1 MPNLAT
7 RLRDLTALKIAE
19 RPPRGADSALAA
31 VGRLIGVDRAYVF
44 LFDAG
49 GQSMSNTQEWC
60 AAGIAAQ
67 RDRLQ
72 KVPVSYYPW
81 WMGELRSGRE
91 IRLDSLADLPPE
103 AAGERALLE
112 LQEIRSLLVLPMTH
126 AGRLIGFAGFD
137 QVRTAKVWREE
148 EIAVLRIV
156 AGNIA
161 GTLAPAAAGWAGN
174 RPSGHRAGGAPRSRA
189 ATSLSLRWRVMLLA
203 MSMVAMVVVL
213 MAVAVYAVVSAAL
226 YTDIDRQLQ
235 TRAQLLIASGSLA
248 ADPGK
253 AIEGTAYS
261 DVNAMLVNPGRS
273 IYTANQQGQSLP
285 IGQPE
290 RAVIRGDLF
299 MSRRTVV
306 DQRVLAIHLPNG
318 SSLLISKSLQPTNEV
333 MDNLKWVLLAVG
345 GIGVVIAAVA
355 GGMVARTG
363 LRPVGRLTEAAERVA
378 RTDDLRPI
386 PVFGS
391 DELARL
397 TEAFNA
403 MLRGLAESRERQ
415 ARLVA
420 DAGHELKTPLT
431 SLRTNVE
438 LLMAS
443 SSPGAPAVPEQE
455 LAELRADVIGQI
467 EELSTLV
474 GDLVDLTREDNAH
487 PAAVES
493 VDMSEVIDR
502 SLERVRRRRNDIQF
516 DIEAAGWLVRG
527 DPAGLSRAVLNL
539 LDNAAKW
546 SPPGGTVGLRLR
558 QVDPAHAELVVSD
571 QGPGIP
577 PEERDLV
584 FERFYRSTSARAMPG
599 SGLGLA
605 IVRQVVVKHGG
616 MIRIGETVP
625 GGQPPGTSFFV
636 LLPGRPIPGPRV
648 PASAVSENAGR
659 DGDPTTADGN
669 HPARRSVISVDSQ

>member
-1 MPNLAT
+1 MS
-7 RLRDLTALKIAE
+7 RWKQR
-19 RPPRGADSALAA
+19 
-31 VGRLIGVDRAYVF
+31 RAQ
-44 LFDAG
+44 A
-49 GQSMSNTQEWC
+49 M
-60 AAGIAAQ
+60 
-67 RDRLQ
+67 R
-72 KVPVSYYPW
+72 VP
-81 WMGELRSGRE
+81 E
-91 IRLDSLADLPPE
+91 
-103 AAGERALLE
+103 
-112 LQEIRSLLVLPMTH
+112 
-126 AGRLIGFAGFD
+126 
-137 QVRTAKVWREE
+137 
-148 EIAVLRIV
+148 
-156 AGNIA
+156 
-161 GTLAPAAAGWAGN
+161 
-174 RPSGHRAGGAPRSRA
+174 RA

-226 YTDIDRQLQ
+226 YTDIDNQLQ
-235 TRAQLLIASGSLA
+235 SRAQLLIASGSLA
-248 ADPGK
+248 ADPAK

-285 IGQPE
+285 VGQPE
-290 RAVIRGDLF
+290 KAVIRGELF
-299 MSRRTVV
+299 MSRRTVG

-318 SSLLISKSLQPTNEV
+318 SSLLISKSLQPTNAV
-333 MDNLKWVLLAVG
+333 MTKLKWVLLAVG

-403 MLRGLAESRERQ
+403 MLRALAESRDRQ

-443 SSPGAPAVPEQE
+443 SSPGAQRIPESE
-455 LAELRADVIGQI
+455 LSELRYDVIGQI

-487 PAAVES
+487 GTSLEDI
-493 VDMSEVIDR
+493 DMSEVIDR
-502 SLERVRRRRNDIQF
+502 SLERVRRRRNDIHF
-516 DIEAAGWLVRG
+516 DVDVVGWVVHG
-527 DPAGLSRAVLNL
+527 DAAGLSRAVLNL

-546 SPPGGTVGLRLR
+546 SPSGGTVGLHLR
-558 QVDPAHAELVVSD
+558 QVDSAHAELVVSD

-577 PEERDLV
+577 ADERGLV

-605 IVRQVVVKHGG
+605 IVKQVVVKHGG

-625 GGQPPGTSFFV
+625 DGDPPGTSFFV
-636 LLPGRPIPGPRV
+636 LLPGRPV
-648 PASAVSENAGR
+648 PSTFRHSSAHSEIHGMNGEVNGIGGNPSAV
-659 DGDPTTADGN
+659 P
-669 HPARRSVISVDSQ
+669 SVISVDSQ

>member
-1 MPNLAT
+1 L
-7 RLRDLTALKIAE
+7 
-19 RPPRGADSALAA
+19 
-31 VGRLIGVDRAYVF
+31 
-44 LFDAG
+44 
-49 GQSMSNTQEWC
+49 
-60 AAGIAAQ
+60 
-67 RDRLQ
+67 
-72 KVPVSYYPW
+72 
-81 WMGELRSGRE
+81 
-91 IRLDSLADLPPE
+91 E
-103 AAGERALLE
+103 AALMLRWKRRSRAM
-112 LQEIRSLLVLPMTH
+112 RVP
-126 AGRLIGFAGFD
+126 
-137 QVRTAKVWREE
+137 K
-148 EIAVLRIV
+148 
-156 AGNIA
+156 
-161 GTLAPAAAGWAGN
+161 
-174 RPSGHRAGGAPRSRA
+174 RA

-213 MAVAVYAVVSAAL
+213 MAAAVYAVVSAAL
-226 YTDIDRQLQ
+226 YADIDDQLQ
-235 TRAQLLIASGSLA
+235 SRAQLLIASGSLA
-248 ADPGK
+248 ADPAK

-273 IYTANQQGQSLP
+273 IYTANQQGQTLP
-285 IGQPE
+285 VGQPE
-290 RAVIRGDLF
+290 KAVIRGELF
-299 MSRRTVV
+299 MSRRTVG
-306 DQRVLAIHLPNG
+306 DQRVLAIHLPND
-318 SSLLISKSLQPTNEV
+318 SSLLISKSLQPTGEV
-333 MDNLKWVLLAVG
+333 MNKLKWVLLAVG

-355 GGMVARTG
+355 GGTVARTG

-403 MLRGLAESRERQ
+403 MLHALAESRERQ

-443 SSPGAPAVPEQE
+443 SSPGAPAIPESE

-487 PAAVES
+487 GAVIE
-493 VDMSEVIDR
+493 DIDLTEVIDR
-502 SLERVRRRRNDIQF
+502 SLERVRRRRNDIRF
-516 DIEAAGWLVRG
+516 DVDIVGWQVHG

-546 SPPGGTVGLRLR
+546 SPAGGTVGLRLR
-558 QVDPAHAELVVSD
+558 QVDSAHAELVVSD
-571 QGPGIP
+571 EGPGIP
-577 PEERDLV
+577 PEERGLV
-584 FERFYRSTSARAMPG
+584 FERFYRSDSARAMPG

-605 IVRQVVVKHGG
+605 IVKQVIVKHGG
-616 MIRIGETVP
+616 VIRIGETVP

-636 LLPGRPIPGPRV
+636 LLPGRPIRSSDRPPSAMSEITLENGAPSTGNAKESIV
-648 PASAVSENAGR
+648 P
-659 DGDPTTADGN
+659 
-669 HPARRSVISVDSQ
+669 SVISVDSQ